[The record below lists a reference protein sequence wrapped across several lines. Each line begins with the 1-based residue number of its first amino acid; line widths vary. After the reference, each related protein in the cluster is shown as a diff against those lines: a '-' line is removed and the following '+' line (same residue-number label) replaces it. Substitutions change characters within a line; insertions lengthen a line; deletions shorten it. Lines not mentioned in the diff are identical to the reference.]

1 MQILKLKAI
10 SIKQGRVSAVGTIT
24 AQILVG
30 SGHPYHDGIE
40 PSHRLYL
47 SENSR
52 PSWILLPENW
62 SGAGG
67 SKVTWIPTVENSL
80 EDALLMIG
88 IHVVKDPELV
98 ALAGQ
103 FIRSKEN
110 NWVVIHEDVNPE
122 NLSLLYRRCRA
133 IENTFKLVIT
143 VMRGSLIETQLK
155 ILEDYTMD
163 VEVCRPEFVRLYSQ
177 WLEQTR
183 IEGEL

>member
-1 MQILKLKAI
+1 MQ
-10 SIKQGRVSAVGTIT
+10 VGTIT

-30 SGHPYHDGIE
+30 QGHPYHDGIE

-52 PSWILLPENW
+52 PSWILVPENW
-62 SGAGG
+62 GGGLEG
-67 SKVTWIPTVENSL
+67 SKVTWVPTVENSL

-98 ALAGQ
+98 ALASQ

-110 NWVVIHEDVNPE
+110 NWVVVYEDVDPE
-122 NLSLLYRRCRA
+122 NLFHLYRRCRELA
-133 IENTFKLVIT
+133 NTFKLVIT
-143 VMRGSLIETQLK
+143 IMRGSLLETQLK
-155 ILEDYTMD
+155 VLEDYQMD

-177 WLEQTR
+177 WLDQTR